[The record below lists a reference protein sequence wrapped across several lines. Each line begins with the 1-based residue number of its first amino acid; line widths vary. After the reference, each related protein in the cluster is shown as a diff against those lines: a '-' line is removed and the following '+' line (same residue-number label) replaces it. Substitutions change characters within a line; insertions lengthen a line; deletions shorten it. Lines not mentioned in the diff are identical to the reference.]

1 MDWTQFMIAAA
12 GLVITGVVVP
22 LINAAFV
29 WLRSKTQGEALHTAL
44 DEAHAVAD
52 NVVLSLQATLVE
64 GLKAKSADG
73 KLTAQEAKE
82 VAQTAFGMFLSD
94 ISESSRILL
103 ERNADDIAAYVG
115 RLLEARLL
123 RLKGGH

>member
-44 DEAHAVAD
+44 DEAHVVAD
-52 NVVLSLQATLVE
+52 NVVSSLQATVVE

-73 KLTAQEAKE
+73 KLTTQEAKA
-82 VAQTAFGMFLSD
+82 VAGKALSMFLSD
-94 ISESSRILL
+94 ISESSRELL

-123 RLKGGH
+123 RLKGGR